1 MQDKPF
7 PENLLSLLE
16 TQLPRFPDFPGTYQ
30 QVESGICYGQCLP
43 IDDEHRAKRGSGTEY
58 MCKNTNCSRAGHY
71 IACALWAGCIL
82 L

>member
-43 IDDEHRAKRGSGTEY
+43 IGSISHLAIVPTV
-58 MCKNTNCSRAGHY
+58 
-71 IACALWAGCIL
+71 
-82 L
+82 